1 MLIELRIKDFI
12 LIQNITVAFGPN
24 LNILT
29 GETGAGKSMLLGAVG
44 LLMGQTANKDQIRLG
59 AEFASISAVFDSVDG
74 IEDVLREL
82 GIEQEE
88 LLILQREITKTK
100 SVSRINGQMVT
111 NAQLKKIAEQLIRV
125 HGQNEQLELF
135 DRDYQLAMLDEY
147 AAHGLL
153 KKIQDAYEEI
163 VAARNYLESLE
174 QLGIDRAK
182 NIDFLE
188 YQIREIEQAGL
199 REGEDEALESELS
212 ELEHQEKIAA
222 ILSMTTSWL
231 DGEQDDNALSVTS
244 RISADLRRA
253 ADYDPALREVQ
264 AEMRQIAMQLRELSG
279 SIQRYI
285 DRMEIREDRLA
296 EVEMRL
302 DRINHLKLKY
312 GRTIEEIQTKQA
324 SLQSELEK
332 LQELDE
338 RIAEAWSALS
348 EREEKYDRIAASL
361 TEHRERA
368 AEKLQEEITDQ
379 LKQLNMKDAD
389 LVIHCERTGERG
401 RRGRDQ
407 VDIRIATTVGQPMR
421 SLKKVVSGGE
431 LSRIMLAIQIV
442 QNDDSVMIFDEVD
455 AGISGLTANVV
466 GQKLMQL
473 SRNNQLICIT
483 HLPQIAAYADTHL
496 YIEKSSDEHE
506 TVTRVY
512 ALTQEGSENELARLV
527 GGVEINELTK
537 RHARDMLEGAR
548 RMKE

>member
-212 ELEHQEKIAA
+212 ALEHQEKIAA

-401 RRGRDQ
+401 RWGRDQ

-512 ALTQEGSENELARLV
+512 SLTQEGSENELARLV